1 MDVDTLLRFAMS
13 LPVTTAVTGMPK
25 VEMLEHNV
33 EQARNFSP
41 FSSEKMDQ
49 IRRDV
54 SVLHDEMQ
62 HHLVG
67 HIDGPTDRPEIFWT

>member
-1 MDVDTLLRFAMS
+1 MS
-13 LPVTTAVTGMPK
+13 LPVTTAVTGMPQ

-41 FSSEKMDQ
+41 FSATKMRQ
-49 IRRDV
+49 IRSDM
-54 SVLHDEMQ
+54 SVLHDQMQ

-67 HIDGPTDRPEIFWT
+67 HIDGPTDHPEIFWT

>member
-1 MDVDTLLRFAMS
+1 MS

-33 EQARNFSP
+33 ELARNFSP
-41 FSSEKMDQ
+41 FSAVKMDDL
-49 IRRDV
+49 RR
-54 SVLHDEMQ
+54 SMAALHDDMQ

-67 HIDGPTDRPEIFWT
+67 HLDGPTGHGDVFWA